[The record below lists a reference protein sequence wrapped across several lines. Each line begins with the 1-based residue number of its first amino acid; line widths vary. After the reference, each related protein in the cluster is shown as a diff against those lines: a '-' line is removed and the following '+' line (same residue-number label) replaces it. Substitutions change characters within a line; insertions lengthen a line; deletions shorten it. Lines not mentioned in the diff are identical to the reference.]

1 MIINLHDLFLAPGD
15 LAALFTSCGI
25 EVSPESPIAG
35 SPLLAP
41 PASAR
46 LVAEIAPGVDVGEFN
61 VALQALAMPALVI
74 AGLRGV
80 RRLPPWPFFIFRR
93 TGGPAV
99 VLAPE
104 GNGFTRLRFPYSDE
118 ELIDW
123 LAGPFR
129 RFAAPEIPCSEIPAL
144 TPSGM
149 AVMLAMA
156 DIFRNRYPDLDPD
169 WNAAEPITFTS
180 EEVMATVA
188 AGTNA
193 GEPSS
198 LMNGLAR
205 LGGPKP
211 EIPSLETVESLLYIF
226 SNEGYL
232 EMDLSPST
240 PLFTM
245 TESFIGTA
253 LSLAWWDMSFSLES
267 RLGYRGEPIRVIQ
280 GLAVWRFITG
290 SDNRT
295 SMKAASGEEIEAAI
309 RALLSLPT
317 IPQTKPSLT
326 HDLSSPAPS
335 TAMPYVPVFAS
346 QPPSDAS
353 TAPRIITPVASSWSK
368 DTGTDFSQTRQFE
381 CPPEHPGSL
390 DPPATP
396 GSQQRQCPNCKAASS
411 KSDARFCSVCGKEFP
426 KQQNLTRF
434 CTKCG
439 VQLKPEAR
447 FCFVCGQPV

>member
-1 MIINLHDLFLAPGD
+1 MDWRDSAARSPKFL
-15 LAALFTSCGI
+15 
-25 EVSPESPIAG
+25 
-35 SPLLAP
+35 
-41 PASAR
+41 
-46 LVAEIAPGVDVGEFN
+46 
-61 VALQALAMPALVI
+61 
-74 AGLRGV
+74 
-80 RRLPPWPFFIFRR
+80 
-93 TGGPAV
+93 
-99 VLAPE
+99 
-104 GNGFTRLRFPYSDE
+104 
-118 ELIDW
+118 
-123 LAGPFR
+123 
-129 RFAAPEIPCSEIPAL
+129 
-144 TPSGM
+144 PS
-149 AVMLAMA
+149 
-156 DIFRNRYPDLDPD
+156 
-169 WNAAEPITFTS
+169 
-180 EEVMATVA
+180 
-188 AGTNA
+188 
-193 GEPSS
+193 
-198 LMNGLAR
+198 
-205 LGGPKP
+205 KQ
-211 EIPSLETVESLLYIF
+211 
-226 SNEGYL
+226 SN
-232 EMDLSPST
+232 